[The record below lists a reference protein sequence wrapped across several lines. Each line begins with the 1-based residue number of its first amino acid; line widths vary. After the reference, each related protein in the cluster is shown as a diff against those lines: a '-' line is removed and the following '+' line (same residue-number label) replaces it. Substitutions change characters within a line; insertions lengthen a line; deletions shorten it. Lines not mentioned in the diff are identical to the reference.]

1 MAPVEYVE
9 LGITLY
15 GIAVAHHKWITDWI
29 DVSFRGPPCSQITPE
44 SNPCPEGAP
53 ARVRP

>member
-29 DVSFRGPPCSQITPE
+29 DV
-44 SNPCPEGAP
+44 
-53 ARVRP
+53 